1 MARSVKSVFKQSAYQ
16 SDGMDSKKV
25 FALRKEGKLQEA
37 YNLATSLL
45 NSDKDDE
52 WNKRAMAWVLVD
64 IIKIEINKNLQ
75 NAIAFFNQLISLKIQ
90 DEVLETQIKYLQ
102 PRLAPVNSE
111 IEKASA
117 LSKNGNYL
125 SALNQFR
132 QIFKN
137 NTRAC

>member
-75 NAIAFFNQLISLKIQ
+75 NAIAFSTN
-90 DEVLETQIKYLQ
+90 
-102 PRLAPVNSE
+102 
-111 IEKASA
+111 
-117 LSKNGNYL
+117 
-125 SALNQFR
+125 
-132 QIFKN
+132 
-137 NTRAC
+137 